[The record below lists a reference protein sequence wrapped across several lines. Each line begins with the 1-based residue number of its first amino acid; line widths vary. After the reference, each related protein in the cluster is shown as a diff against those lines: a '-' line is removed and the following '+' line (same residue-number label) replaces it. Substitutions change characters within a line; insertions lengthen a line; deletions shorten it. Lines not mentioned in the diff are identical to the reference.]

1 MKHSFKFLLAMTP
14 MFLMAACGG
23 GDDSLD
29 DRADIADPKVRL
41 VHAVPLGPN
50 VTLYRNDVAAA
61 PESSNVPYLGA
72 TNYFDVDS
80 GNATW
85 AVRTTTGNASIGSQ
99 TFDAS
104 RGNKYTLVAVPAA
117 SSLTE
122 VIAIR
127 DPYNRSLANDDAHLR
142 VVNAAFNAPD
152 VDVYVTQPTID
163 IATVG
168 PNFSSIDYRA
178 VQPASGSDSTEFE
191 GATDYRI
198 RVTIAGTKTVIFDTT
213 TNISRRAD
221 WLLTLVPDSVVPND
235 IKVLRVE
242 SDSSS
247 PAVELS
253 NAI

>member
-1 MKHSFKFLLAMTP
+1 MKNSFKYLLALTP

-29 DRADIADPKVRL
+29 DRADVADPKVRV

-50 VTLYRNDVAAA
+50 VTLFRNDVAAA
-61 PESSNVPYLGA
+61 PEANGLPYLAA
-72 TNYFDVDS
+72 TNYFDVPT
-80 GNATW
+80 GTATW
-85 AVRTTTGNASIGSQ
+85 SVRTTTGNANIGSQ

-127 DPYNRSLANDDAHLR
+127 DPYNRSLTDDDAYVR
-142 VVNAAFNAPD
+142 VLNAAFNAPD
-152 VDVYVTQPTID
+152 VDVYITGPNDD
-163 IATVG
+163 IATAT
-168 PNFSSIDYRA
+168 PNFASIDYRA
-178 VQPASGSDSTEFE
+178 VEPASGSDSREFP
-191 GATDYRI
+191 GNNPYRI
-198 RVTIAGTKTVIFDTT
+198 RVTPAGTKTVVFDSTV
-213 TNISRRAD
+213 NIGNRAD
-221 WLLTLVPDSVVPND
+221 WLLTIVPDGITPND
-235 IKVLRVE
+235 VKVLRVE

-253 NAI
+253 NSL